1 MKVLS
6 SLLLAVAIFRNVDAL
21 DLDLHRFFWPGYQHH
36 KPQEEVRV
44 IEIVRWH
51 QPICVKPGKGVS
63 SCLHGLRQQGNGKA
77 GLDEGKQGFSI
88 SSEARS
94 SVWSNEEEE
103 VLSELVASEMSAS
116 FPLRSSLGTDVST
129 DERVPESSK
138 GTEALTTERERKTGR
153 DARYLIPHL
162 DKTTKPKQIYV
173 TKVVNAPFTATLVAQ
188 NCLPDIGVP
197 LCESNEK
204 DAAAVEASKSVP
216 ESPSLSISVI
226 GKTDGE
232 FTRNSVKSVAGST
245 EQPDVENPD
254 SGRASTSLILDYPD
268 ATRVPALRRI
278 APSNLHDQSSFSN
291 LETRSNVSNF
301 EERTDNQFAPAD
313 LILESSKGVAEES
326 GVTTKMP
333 EISQTGNVPTER
345 NRSVETSVSAT
356 EKETLK
362 ER

>member
-21 DLDLHRFFWPGYQHH
+21 DLDLHRFFWPGYQQHH

-63 SCLHGLRQQGNGKA
+63 SCLHGLRQQANGKA

-94 SVWSNEEEE
+94 SVWSNEEEQ

-153 DARYLIPHL
+153 DARYLVPHL
-162 DKTTKPKQIYV
+162 DKTTKSKQIYV

-204 DAAAVEASKSVP
+204 DAAAEASKSVP

-268 ATRVPALRRI
+268 ATRRI

-301 EERTDNQFAPAD
+301 EERTDNQFAPTD

-356 EKETLK
+356 KKETLK